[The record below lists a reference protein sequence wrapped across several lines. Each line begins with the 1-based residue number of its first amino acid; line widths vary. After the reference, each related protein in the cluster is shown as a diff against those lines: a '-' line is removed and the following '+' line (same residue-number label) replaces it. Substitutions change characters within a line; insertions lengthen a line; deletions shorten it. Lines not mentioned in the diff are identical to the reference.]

1 MATIRLKMFAIFRL
15 SVYTVRK
22 VAFMPPQGGGKEC
35 PMKMILTIVRNEDAP
50 LLLNELNEK
59 KYYVTKLA
67 TTGGFLKK
75 GNTTLLMGIED
86 EQVEEVC
93 EIIRQHSGKRQ
104 QIMYTPPAP
113 SNVNVYNSV
122 SSVPVNV
129 EVGGATIFILP
140 VEEERKV

>member
-1 MATIRLKMFAIFRL
+1 MFAIFRL

-22 VAFMPPQGGGKEC
+22 VALRRPQGGGKKC
-35 PMKMILTIVRNEDAP
+35 PMKIILAIVGNEDAP
-50 LLLNELNEK
+50 LLLNELIEK

-140 VEEERKV
+140 V

>member
-1 MATIRLKMFAIFRL
+1 MFAIFRL

-75 GNTTLLMGIED
+75 GNNTLLMGIED

>member
-1 MATIRLKMFAIFRL
+1 
-15 SVYTVRK
+15 
-22 VAFMPPQGGGKEC
+22 
-35 PMKMILTIVRNEDAP
+35 MKMILTIVRNEDAP

-140 VEEERKV
+140 VEEERKVCYTTGRIYGFSGNDRQLFRLIRPAAFS

>member
-1 MATIRLKMFAIFRL
+1 MFAIFHL

>member
-1 MATIRLKMFAIFRL
+1 
-15 SVYTVRK
+15 
-22 VAFMPPQGGGKEC
+22 
-35 PMKMILTIVRNEDAP
+35 MKMILTIVRNEDAP

-75 GNTTLLMGIED
+75 GSTTLLMGIED

>member
-1 MATIRLKMFAIFRL
+1 MFAIFRL

-104 QIMYTPPAP
+104 QIMYTPPTP
-113 SNVNVYNSV
+113 SNVSVYNSV

>member
-1 MATIRLKMFAIFRL
+1 MFAIFRL

-22 VAFMPPQGGGKEC
+22 GAFMPPQGGGKEC